1 MYAAY
6 DASTLATIEKLV
18 QIGASKKELY
28 RWIDESSLNP
38 IWRRNRK
45 NTTGVAKHK
54 KSLYWMRQTH
64 EYMIAADIVYRVY
77 SSLYPKNKQL
87 QFPLKPEALLNTYY
101 AVQLR
106 LNDPEI
112 SVMRIISLLDGIV
125 SGEVVVIEECRKC
138 KRTQVAHVEDLD
150 LECASCRCLKVAV
163 TRHKAALR
171 RSKEVLTKEDD
182 SEKVA

>member
-18 QIGASKKELY
+18 QIGASKKALH

-38 IWRRNRK
+38 IWRRQK
-45 NTTGVAKHK
+45 KATGVAKHK

-64 EYMIAADIVYRVY
+64 EYMIVADIVYRVY
-77 SSLYPKNKQL
+77 ASLYPTNKHL
-87 QFPLKPEALLNTYY
+87 KFPFKPEALLNTYY

-112 SVMRIISLLDGIV
+112 SVMRIFSLLDGIA
-125 SGEVVVIEECRKC
+125 SGEVVVIEECHKC
-138 KRTQVAHVEDLD
+138 KRTQVAHIEDLV
-150 LECASCRCLKVAV
+150 LECASCRSFKVALN
-163 TRHKAALR
+163 RHRAALR
-171 RSKEVLTKEDD
+171 RSKDMLSTDGG